1 MKKILLIVCLALLCQ
16 SCYVHQYT
24 YGDGA
29 QVGIE
34 ATKKQHNFLGGL
46 VSGTTPDVKEL
57 ANGEDNFE
65 VTQKFTFIDYLISSV
80 TFGIWNP
87 TTIKVVR

>member
-1 MKKILLIVCLALLCQ
+1 MKKIFLILGLALLFQ

-29 QVGIE
+29 QKGIE

-57 ANGEDNFE
+57 ANGEEDFE
-65 VTQKFTFIDYLISSV
+65 VTQKFTFIDLLISNI